1 MLALF
6 LMSCSLFTSTDST
19 PVTNPEPSVTVPD
32 QNAEE
37 QLARDI
43 ALAQEK
49 AEVEVGEAVDELES
63 RARAAA
69 PPAPQGSARSW
80 PRTATSCSREVC
92 VSIQFIR

>member
-43 ALAQEK
+43 ALALEK
-49 AEVEVGEAVDELES
+49 AEVEIGEAVDELES
-63 RARAAA
+63 RARTAATDQA
-69 PPAPQGSARSW
+69 QSTENELAA
-80 PRTATSCSREVC
+80 
-92 VSIQFIR
+92 